1 MVVTARVP
9 CAIISPDVRNIYGE
23 DRNFRFRFGDII
35 FKYKISFTNAGCR
48 FRNYRDLED
57 F

>member
-9 CAIISPDVRNIYGE
+9 CLIISPDVRSIDGE

-48 FRNYRDLED
+48 FGNYRDLED